1 MPTTL
6 RTVLFAAAATAA
18 AVAMATN
25 AAAQDVTLRTSIET
39 AGTAVTLG
47 DLFIDA
53 GPMSGRAVG
62 PAPTPGRT
70 ATFSPRF
77 VQAAASAAGLQWA
90 PPQGMTTILVTGR
103 GGDRVASTRAVN
115 ADGARYE
122 RTAAPSG
129 DIAVRRGEVLT
140 LVYVAPGMQLTTRA
154 RAMGDA
160 AIGDPI
166 RVVNLQSNRTVEAT
180 VTGAGAASA
189 NMN

>member
-1 MPTTL
+1 MSL
-6 RTVLFAAAATAA
+6 RTALIVAAVLATAA
-18 AVAMATN
+18 S
-25 AAAQDVTLRTSIET
+25 AQAQEVILRTSIET
-39 AGTAVTLG
+39 AGAAVTLG
-47 DLFIDA
+47 DLFQDA
-53 GPMSGRAVG
+53 GPVSGRAVG
-62 PAPTPGRT
+62 PAPRAGRT

-90 PPQGMTTILVTGR
+90 PPEGLTAILVTGR
-103 GGDRVASTRAVN
+103 GGDGAASIRAN
-115 ADGARYE
+115 TSAARFE

-129 DIAVRRGEVLT
+129 DIAVRRGEILT

-160 AIGDPI
+160 AVGDAI